1 MAVAI
6 SDLDIGLLDQTGCSA
21 LGEATVAI
29 GGGCGVLGLK
39 DIGKV
44 EVCLCNTRIGIGRQY

>member
-44 EVCLCNTRIGIGRQY
+44 EVCLC